1 MNFLAHAYLS
11 PPEPG
16 VLVGNMVADF
26 VKGRVRHTLPADLQ
40 QGIRLHRRID
50 AFTDLHPLVLR
61 CVELLANRWGR
72 YATILVDIF
81 FDHCLAADNGP
92 ATRHS
97 RCPEFVQRGLPSPAG
112 LPALLPARRRL
123 AVHAMTADDWLN
135 SYASSTALRWPSPR
149 LSRRLRH
156 DIELAPAVDDFAAR
170 RGDFDAAFAA
180 FFPQLIAHASAIVE
194 PV

>member
-16 VLVGNMVADF
+16 VLVGNVVADF

-61 CVELLANRWGR
+61 CAEILADRWGR

-81 FDHCLAADNGP
+81 FDHCLAAQWP
-92 ATRHS
+92 SYSPQPR
-97 RCPEFVQRGLPSPAG
+97 PEFVQQVYLHLRAYQPC
-112 LPALLPARRRL
+112 LPARAGL
-123 AVHAMTADDWLN
+123 AVHALTGDDWLN
-135 SYASSTALRWPSPR
+135 SYASLDGIAWALMR

-156 DIELAPAVDDFAAR
+156 DIELAPAVDDFAAHR
-170 RGDFDAAFAA
+170 AEFDAAFEA
-180 FFPQLIAHASAIVE
+180 FFPQLIAHAAAIVE